1 MKKGTYQLH
10 DEANFNFQ
18 LNRTLM
24 WGGGD
29 LEEIKTIA
37 PAISTTEDWVREMK
51 TLAVRAEA
59 T

>member
-37 PAISTTEDWVREMK
+37 PAISTTED
-51 TLAVRAEA
+51 
-59 T
+59 